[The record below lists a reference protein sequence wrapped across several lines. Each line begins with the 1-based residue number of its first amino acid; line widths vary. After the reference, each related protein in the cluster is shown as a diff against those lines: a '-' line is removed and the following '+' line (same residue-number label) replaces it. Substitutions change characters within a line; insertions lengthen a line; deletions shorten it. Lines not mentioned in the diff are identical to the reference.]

1 MEFTL
6 VFHSII
12 RWAILLFG
20 AWTVINALT
29 GLASKRPYS
38 ANDNRSSLFF
48 MIFCDVQLI
57 LGLILLFSNTWIDK
71 IKSGM
76 GPLMKDPTNRFFV
89 VEHGMM
95 MMIAWVLVHIGRS
108 AVKKT
113 TPESKVKPET
123 VAATESDSAISENE
137 TKTQRARIK
146 KVVVKP
152 TNREKEAASFD
163 LDAEKKSEYTKN

>member
-20 AWTVINALT
+20 AWTVINAFT

-38 ANDNRSSLFF
+38 ANDNRSNLFF

-113 TPESKVKPET
+113 TPEKKHKKMLLFFGLAFLIIIISIPWPNRAE
-123 VAATESDSAISENE
+123 VARPLMRWFN
-137 TKTQRARIK
+137 
-146 KVVVKP
+146 
-152 TNREKEAASFD
+152 
-163 LDAEKKSEYTKN
+163 

>member
-1 MEFTL
+1 
-6 VFHSII
+6 
-12 RWAILLFG
+12 
-20 AWTVINALT
+20 
-29 GLASKRPYS
+29 
-38 ANDNRSSLFF
+38 

-113 TPESKVKPET
+113 TPENKHKKMLVFFGLAFLIIIISIPWPNRTE
-123 VAATESDSAISENE
+123 VARPLIRWFN
-137 TKTQRARIK
+137 
-146 KVVVKP
+146 
-152 TNREKEAASFD
+152 
-163 LDAEKKSEYTKN
+163 

>member
-113 TPESKVKPET
+113 TPENKHKKMLVFFGLAFLIIIISIPWPNRTE
-123 VAATESDSAISENE
+123 VARPLIRWFN
-137 TKTQRARIK
+137 
-146 KVVVKP
+146 
-152 TNREKEAASFD
+152 
-163 LDAEKKSEYTKN
+163 

>member
-12 RWAILLFG
+12 RWAIILFG

-95 MMIAWVLVHIGRS
+95 MMIAWALVHIGRS

-113 TPESKVKPET
+113 NP
-123 VAATESDSAISENE
+123 
-137 TKTQRARIK
+137 
-146 KVVVKP
+146 
-152 TNREKEAASFD
+152 
-163 LDAEKKSEYTKN
+163 EKKHKKMLLFFGLAFLIIIISIPWPNRAEVARPLMRWFN